1 MTKKRMDNATAEG
14 RYHLEDIDGNDD
26 DEEDNNANEEVVEMV
41 VMAI

>member
-1 MTKKRMDNATAEG
+1 MDNATAEG